1 MPDLGYRLCC
11 VFIIVCPGH
20 HNLGQQT
27 DLSQSPDIL
36 GARELSRASSSLP
49 MTTHCIIS
57 QEPTHRACALLCL
70 MTFPQH
76 MIFGGYLQS
85 CGEP

>member
-11 VFIIVCPGH
+11 VFIVVCPGH
-20 HNLGQQT
+20 HNLGQQA
-27 DLSQSPDIL
+27 DLPQFPDTP
-36 GARELSRASSSLP
+36 GACECSCASSFLP
-49 MTTHCIIS
+49 MATHCIIS
-57 QEPTHRACALLCL
+57 QELTHTACALLCL

-76 MIFGGYLQS
+76 MIFGGYLHS